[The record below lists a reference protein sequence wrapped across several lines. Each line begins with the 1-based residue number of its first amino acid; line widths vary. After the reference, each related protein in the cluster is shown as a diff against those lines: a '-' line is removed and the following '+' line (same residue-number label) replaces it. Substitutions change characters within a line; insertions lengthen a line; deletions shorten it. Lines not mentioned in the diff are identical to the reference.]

1 MKEET
6 GISPKGA
13 GAIFYLGQAERDLNT
28 KDTKVTKEDLKT
40 LCVLRV
46 LCV

>member
-1 MKEET
+1 LLFVQE
-6 GISPKGA
+6 
-13 GAIFYLGQAERDLNT
+13 FLNT
-28 KDTKVTKEDLKT
+28 KDTKVTKEDLKN